1 LELSLN
7 TDLGT
12 LWFKQLNQSRFVAMI
27 KTLFH
32 SLPIQAWS
40 SLEHRSYGPGDVI
53 CHEGELSNEMFI
65 ISSGK
70 VLVCKAIE
78 SQIETV
84 LARFGPGECF
94 GEFSLFDNAPRSAT
108 VQAEEATELL
118 VFNRSDLEVV
128 IQKDPTLA
136 ANFLLVM
143 LDEIAQRVRSTNE
156 QLNEAIRWGLQAR
169 GYSADPEVIDN
180 SHN

>member
-1 LELSLN
+1 
-7 TDLGT
+7 
-12 LWFKQLNQSRFVAMI
+12 MI
-27 KTLFH
+27 KTLFQ

-40 SLEHRSYGPGDVI
+40 SLEQRSYGPGDVI
-53 CHEGELSNEMFI
+53 CHEGDLGNEMFI
-65 ISSGK
+65 IHSGK
-70 VLVCKAIE
+70 VLVCKAVE

-118 VFNRSDLEVV
+118 VFTRSNLETL
-128 IQKDPTLA
+128 IEKDPTLA
-136 ANFLLVM
+136 ANFLLVI
-143 LDEIAQRVRSTNE
+143 LDEIAHRVRSTNE

-169 GYSADPEVIDN
+169 GYDTEGTESSCN
-180 SHN
+180 

>member
-1 LELSLN
+1 
-7 TDLGT
+7 
-12 LWFKQLNQSRFVAMI
+12 MI
-27 KTLFH
+27 KTLFQ

-40 SLEHRSYGPGDVI
+40 SLEQRSYGPGDVI
-53 CHEGELSNEMFI
+53 CHEGDLGNEMFI
-65 ISSGK
+65 IHSGK
-70 VLVCKAIE
+70 VLVCKAVE

-118 VFNRSDLEVV
+118 VFTRSNLETL
-128 IQKDPTLA
+128 IEKDPTLA
-136 ANFLLVM
+136 ANFLLVI
-143 LDEIAQRVRSTNE
+143 LDEIAHRVRSTNE

-169 GYSADPEVIDN
+169 GYDSEEQESSCN
-180 SHN
+180 

>member
-1 LELSLN
+1 MFAVM
-7 TDLGT
+7 T
-12 LWFKQLNQSRFVAMI
+12 KI
-27 KTLFH
+27 LFH

-40 SLEHRSYGPGDVI
+40 SLEHRFYHPGDVI

-70 VLVCKAIE
+70 VLVCKTIE
-78 SQIETV
+78 SQLETV

-94 GEFSLFDNAPRSAT
+94 GEFSLFDSAPRSAT

-118 VFNRSDLEVV
+118 VFKRSDLEMV

-136 ANFLLVM
+136 ANFLLVL

-169 GYSADPEVIDN
+169 GHSADPEAMGN

>member
-1 LELSLN
+1 MVQPTFS
-7 TDLGT
+7 
-12 LWFKQLNQSRFVAMI
+12 AMT

-40 SLEHRSYGPGDVI
+40 SLEYRSYAPGDVI
-53 CHEGELSNEMFI
+53 CHEGELGNEMFI

-108 VQAEEATELL
+108 VQAEEVTELL
-118 VFNRSDLEVV
+118 VFKRSDLEIL

-143 LDEIAQRVRSTNE
+143 LDEIAHRIRSTNE

-169 GYSADPEVIDN
+169 GYSTDSEEIEN
-180 SHN
+180 SQN